1 MDNHWRRL
9 LWLGQESFYVSFREK
24 TELESEWGQSNKKGK
39 NDARTIYFNDMFA
52 KNGHVCARAGST
64 CRWCVVVVGDLAGV
78 VSCSVN
84 LHHLEIILIVL
95 LLILTWLST
104 CVITP
109 SDLAKL
115 ARP

>member
-1 MDNHWRRL
+1 MYRL
-9 LWLGQESFYVSFREK
+9 EK
-24 TELESEWGQSNKKGK
+24 KPNWNRNGGNQTKKGK
-39 NDARTIYFNDMFA
+39 MTREQSTLTICLQ
-52 KNGHVCARAGST
+52 KNGHICARAGST

-84 LHHLEIILIVL
+84 LHRLEIILIVL

>member
-52 KNGHVCARAGST
+52 EERTCLCSSWKYLQVVCCSGWGFSR
-64 CRWCVVVVGDLAGV
+64 
-78 VSCSVN
+78 SC
-84 LHHLEIILIVL
+84 
-95 LLILTWLST
+95 
-104 CVITP
+104 
-109 SDLAKL
+109 KL
-115 ARP
+115 